1 MGLMNSMNLKGEKQ
15 MSANHFSGRRDF
27 LGAAGLIL
35 PALAFAQPS
44 QPSPRTIP
52 RKPSL
57 EGRKPLAVIG
67 STYYPLSHTYH
78 IAGRFLHGYYIRGK
92 HHVPQHYIHSVFVDQ
107 KPAND
112 VSESLSKEYGFR
124 LAKSV
129 RDALLNDQGE
139 LAVDG
144 VMLIIEHGVY
154 PENEKGQVLYPRYE
168 YMEQIVRVFREV
180 KKTVPVFNDKHLSI
194 TFDKAEKM
202 VQWSRELGFPFMAGS
217 SLPFV
222 WRRPEL
228 ELPLETPIQEGL
240 MAAYSRI
247 EIYGLHSLEA
257 LQTMMER
264 RKGGETGV
272 RSVQCLRGD
281 AVWKAAD
288 EGRWS
293 WKLLDAA
300 LSRSETLNPG
310 DIRVNTS
317 NVTSLT
323 IPRVE
328 PIAFL
333 MEYLDGTRGTVLLL
347 NGQIQDFC
355 FAASVAGEEKP
366 RSCLFRLPMP
376 PGARFFDAQVNNLE
390 KLFTNKKSPI
400 PVERTLL
407 TSGILASAMESNF
420 LKGKKILTKELGV
433 KYQAPQDSGFMRG
446 TLSTHEDEG

>member
-1 MGLMNSMNLKGEKQ
+1 MRKKT
-15 MSANHFSGRRDF
+15 FPDRRHF
-27 LGAAGLIL
+27 LGTAGLLL
-35 PALAFAQPS
+35 PALAIGQPP

-52 RKPSL
+52 QKPSL
-57 EGRKPLAVIG
+57 KGRKPLAVIG

-92 HHVPQHYIHSVFVDQ
+92 HHIPQHYIHSVFVDQ

-112 VSESLSKEYGFR
+112 VSESLSREYGFQ
-124 LAKSV
+124 LAKTV
-129 RDALLNDQGE
+129 RDALLNDKGE

-144 VMLIIEHGVY
+144 VMLIMEHGNY
-154 PENEKGQVLYPRYE
+154 PENEKGQIQYPRYE
-168 YMEQIVRVFREV
+168 YLEQIVKVFREV
-180 KKTVPVFNDKHLSI
+180 GKSVPVFNDKHLSI
-194 TFDKAEKM
+194 TFEKASKM
-202 VQWSRELGFPFMAGS
+202 VEWSRELGFPFMAGS

-240 MAAYSRI
+240 LAAYSRI

-272 RSVQCLRGD
+272 RSVQCIRGD

-293 WKLLDAA
+293 WKLLDEA

-310 DIRVNTS
+310 DIRVNTR

-333 MEYLDGTRGTVLLL
+333 MEYRDGTRGTVLLL

-355 FAASVAGEEKP
+355 FAAKIAGEEKMK
-366 RSCLFRLPMP
+366 SCLFKLPMP

-390 KLFTNKKSPI
+390 KLFVNKKSPI

-407 TSGILASAMESNF
+407 TSGVLAAAMESNF
-420 LKGKKILTKELGV
+420 QKGKKLNTDQLSV
-433 KYQAPQDSGFMRG
+433 KYQAPADSGFMRG
-446 TLSTHEDEG
+446 ILSTHEDEG